1 MIGAAGLAYSWFSG
15 VAFPWL
21 ARFAAPVGGAFLAGL
36 LWAGRNCE
44 EGKLRE
50 EIAALKARSEAVA
63 SLSEKAEAARLKSEA
78 AILKALTGYQK
89 AVKDEI
95 ENDPIFRDCR
105 AVPLPTSLR
114 LVLAPPD
121 DPSTH

>member
-1 MIGAAGLAYSWFSG
+1 MIGLGGIIATLWKDE
-15 VAFPWL
+15 AFPWL
-21 ARFAAPVGGAFLAGL
+21 AKFAMPIAASFLAGL

-78 AILKALTGYQK
+78 VILKALTGYQK
-89 AVKDEI
+89 AVDDA

-105 AVPLPTSLR
+105 AVPLPAGLR

-121 DPSTH
+121 DPSTR